1 MKKIL
6 VIGGAGYIGVPLI
19 KLLLKNKFKVTS
31 IDNNLYQNQ
40 ASINSLKRNRNF
52 NFFNTDFLDK
62 KLLIKLFQEGYKDI
76 IFLAALV
83 GDPISKKYPSLTNEI
98 MKKKTIKLIKFCKNE
113 NICNFFYAST
123 CSNYGLDRS
132 NKFLNENTELK
143 PLSLYAKNK
152 VYIEK
157 YLLNMKKFNF
167 TILRFSTAFGM
178 SDRMRFDLTINEF
191 VKIVF
196 FNKTL
201 LVYDADTYRPY
212 LHTKDFAR
220 LFLLLLKTKKNIR
233 RKIYNVG
240 GNKNN
245 FSKRSIV
252 KKIGSYLNIKKIK
265 FKDKGNDPRN
275 YKVNFN
281 KIKKELNFEPK
292 YSIGYGIKE
301 IITFLKKT
309 KLSYNKL
316 SKLGN
321 YYIKD
326 GS

>member
-6 VIGGAGYIGVPLI
+6 VIGGAGYIGAALI
-19 KLLLKNKFKVTS
+19 EVLLKNKFKVVS
-31 IDNNLYQNQ
+31 IDNNLYKNQ
-40 ASINSLKRNRNF
+40 SSLNDFKKNKDF
-52 NFFNTDFLDK
+52 KFFNADFSNK
-62 KLLIKLFQEGYKDI
+62 KLLSKLFQEGYKNI

-83 GDPISKKYPSLTNEI
+83 GDPISKKYPVLTNEI
-98 MKKKTIKLIKFCKNE
+98 MLKKTKKFIDLCKE
-113 NICNFFYAST
+113 KKILNFFYAST
-123 CSNYGLDRS
+123 CSNYGLDKS
-132 NKFLNENTELK
+132 NKLLSENSELK

-152 VYIEK
+152 VYIER
-157 YLLNMKKFNF
+157 YLLNMKNFNF

-178 SDRMRFDLTINEF
+178 SNRMRFDLTINEF

-220 LFLLLLKTKKNIR
+220 LFLLLLKTKKNIV
-233 RKIYNVG
+233 RKVYNVG

-245 FSKRSIV
+245 FSKRAIV
-252 KKIGSYLNIKKIK
+252 SKIGKFLNIKKIK
-265 FKDKGNDPRN
+265 FREKGTDPRN

-292 YSIGYGIKE
+292 YTIGYGINE
-301 IITFLKKT
+301 IIIFLKNT
-309 KLSYNKL
+309 KLTYGKL

-321 YYIKD
+321 YNIKN

>member
-19 KLLLKNKFKVTS
+19 KALLNNKFKVTS
-31 IDNNLYQNQ
+31 IDNYLYQNQ
-40 ASINSLKRNRNF
+40 SSINSLKKNRNF
-52 NFFNTDFLDK
+52 KFFNADFSDK
-62 KLLIKLFQEGYKDI
+62 KLLLKLFQDGYKNV

-83 GDPISKKYPSLTNEI
+83 GDPISKKYPFLTDEI
-98 MKKKTIKLIKFCKNE
+98 MKKKTKKLINFCKKE
-113 NICNFFYAST
+113 KIFNFFYAST

-132 NKFLNENTELK
+132 NKLLDENTKLK

-157 YLLNMKKFNF
+157 YLLNMKEFRF

-220 LFLLLLKTKKNIR
+220 LFLLLLRTKKNII
-233 RKIYNVG
+233 RKVYNVG
-240 GNKNN
+240 GNRNN

-252 KKIGSYLNIKKIK
+252 KKIGNFLNIKKIK
-265 FKDKGNDPRN
+265 FKEKGTDPRN
-275 YKVNFN
+275 YKVNFD
-281 KIKKELNFEPK
+281 KIKRELNFEPK
-292 YSIGYGIKE
+292 YTVGYGIKE

-309 KLSYNKL
+309 KLPYNKL
-316 SKLGN
+316 SQFGN
-321 YYIKD
+321 YYIKN